1 MSFSFPLLLS
11 FKALNSHTFL
21 WALTS
26 NNNIWFLKM
35 VTFLLTVTSKNKSQK
50 IKGEMSLLSIKI
62 NKQKPQL
69 KQSQKV
75 RERVLMPFN
84 GSRAQQEEQKLP
96 LLSWQEFSQW
106 ETAATQP
113 MNSYRLFFQK
123 REKLPHLP
131 YFLYKE
137 FLSSLLLGACTWLTM
152 VADFELQFV
161 LGPK

>member
-1 MSFSFPLLLS
+1 
-11 FKALNSHTFL
+11 
-21 WALTS
+21 
-26 NNNIWFLKM
+26 M

-96 LLSWQEFSQW
+96 LLSWQEFSQ
-106 ETAATQP
+106 
-113 MNSYRLFFQK
+113 
-123 REKLPHLP
+123 
-131 YFLYKE
+131 
-137 FLSSLLLGACTWLTM
+137 
-152 VADFELQFV
+152 
-161 LGPK
+161 